1 MGLKKF
7 KNSRGFIARKYFKT
21 NIWARSLLVIFCSLA
36 MLILKSPSIFKS
48 NFTCKVIFSK
58 VKKKSWRTYFE
69 VECPGPNHLP
79 NWSRHQ
85 IVEGSAVS
93 LKLVALKRQKM
104 RTTHAALLW
113 REKIFCPICC
123 WTQKCI
129 IFTLKTTSHCGQ
141 ITILDYRNCVI
152 KIMVAMTIS
161 RFFSRQN
168 LQYLYHKY
176 ISRDFFVTFSCD
188 FLRIFL

>member
-1 MGLKKF
+1 M
-7 KNSRGFIARKYFKT
+7 
-21 NIWARSLLVIFCSLA
+21 IFCSLA

-113 REKIFCPICC
+113 RAKIFCPICC

-141 ITILDYRNCVI
+141 ITILDYVNIFHELFCDFFPEFFLFFLQ
-152 KIMVAMTIS
+152 
-161 RFFSRQN
+161 FFSVKIIQILFAIFSVIFFPNFSRVF
-168 LQYLYHKY
+168 LQ
-176 ISRDFFVTFSCD
+176 FFSEKIINILFT
-188 FLRIFL
+188 IFP

>member
-1 MGLKKF
+1 MGLQKNPKSLRKNWVSKKF
-7 KNSRGFIARKYFKT
+7 KNSWGFIARKYFKT

-113 REKIFCPICC
+113 RAKIFCPICC

-141 ITILDYRNCVI
+141 ITILDYVNIFHV
-152 KIMVAMTIS
+152 
-161 RFFSRQN
+161 FFSRTF
-168 LQYLYHKY
+168 LWLFP
-176 ISRDFFVTFSCD
+176 RFFPRVFFYNFSP
-188 FLRIFL
+188 

>member
-1 MGLKKF
+1 M
-7 KNSRGFIARKYFKT
+7 
-21 NIWARSLLVIFCSLA
+21 IFCSLA

-113 REKIFCPICC
+113 RAKIFCPICC

-141 ITILDYRNCVI
+141 TLIFVLKIKSAIFALKIGQKIGLAFFEPKCTRFATPCVI
-152 KIMVAMTIS
+152 PFHS
-161 RFFSRQN
+161 YSLF
-168 LQYLYHKY
+168 
-176 ISRDFFVTFSCD
+176 RDF
-188 FLRIFL
+188 

>member
-1 MGLKKF
+1 MFENTFIGFREFIGL
-7 KNSRGFIARKYFKT
+7 ARKYFKT

-113 REKIFCPICC
+113 RAKIFCPICC

-141 ITILDYRNCVI
+141 ITILDYRKCVI

-161 RFFSRQN
+161 QFFFRKN
-168 LQYLYHKY
+168 LQYLYQKY
-176 ISRDFFVTFSCD
+176 ISCD
-188 FLRIFL
+188 FIVNI

>member
-1 MGLKKF
+1 
-7 KNSRGFIARKYFKT
+7 
-21 NIWARSLLVIFCSLA
+21 

-113 REKIFCPICC
+113 RAKIFCPICC

-141 ITILDYRNCVI
+141 ITILDYWKFVILNYGRNDDFDFPIFSV
-152 KIMVAMTIS
+152 KIFHIS
-161 RFFSRQN
+161 RIFFPN
-168 LQYLYHKY
+168 
-176 ISRDFFVTFSCD
+176 IFPWFFP
-188 FLRIFL
+188 